1 MKDYYKRISSK
12 EELPSSFVTGLLCL
26 ILVVVYIFVMFFF
39 PYQLL
44 EQSPDAIYLM
54 GMSAEILKGEY
65 YRIFSSI
72 WLHGNVVHLAS
83 NLLFLFI
90 FSFRLEELSKGRT
103 VVIVF
108 ILSGIVGNIGSILW
122 IVFSIPVI
130 SVGSSGAIFGL
141 FGAVIY
147 LLKGK
152 SKRDSRA
159 MVFILVIF
167 FSVTI
172 SQDTNVLSHFFGMVS
187 GPFIIKVLKS
197 ISKHTGFQFF

>member
-1 MKDYYKRISSK
+1 MKDYYKRINSK
-12 EELPSSFVTGLLCL
+12 EELPSSFVTGFLCL

-39 PYQLL
+39 PYRLL
-44 EQSPDAIYLM
+44 EQSPVAISIM
-54 GMSAEILKGEY
+54 GMSEGILKGEF

-103 VVIVF
+103 VAIVF

-122 IVFSIPVI
+122 IVFSIPII
-130 SVGSSGAIFGL
+130 SFGASGAIFGL
-141 FGAVIY
+141 FGALLY

-152 SKRDSRA
+152 SKRDNRA
-159 MVFILVIF
+159 MVFVLVIF
-167 FSVTI
+167 FSITI

-187 GPFIIKVLKS
+187 GPIIIKILKS
-197 ISKHTGFQFF
+197 ISKRTDYQFF